1 MAAPARPTMT
11 GYMRS
16 LVLLL
21 AGLLAACTRAPTE
34 GMVGDAP
41 DMAADRVIHRATFN
55 VTVEGVR
62 RALQRSDSM
71 YMYED
76 SSTARLFGVDL
87 MMFDS
92 VGNRTADVRSLYGR
106 LNMLTQQMSAQGSV
120 VVILSDGTRIE
131 TEELNYDPQTQR
143 IWSEVETRQIWPD
156 GGVTTFTTFRTD
168 EKFSF
173 FDGTGMRGRAPGL
186 TF

>member
-1 MAAPARPTMT
+1 MPGRGERSRRLRPLL
-11 GYMRS
+11 R
-16 LVLLL
+16 LLL
-21 AGLLAACTRAPTE
+21 AGALAACTRPPTE
-34 GMVGDAP
+34 GVVGDAP
-41 DMAADRVIHRATFN
+41 DLAADRVIHQATFN
-55 VTVEGVR
+55 VTIEGVR

-92 VGNRTADVRSLYGR
+92 VGNRTADVRSRFGR

-120 VVILSDGTRIE
+120 VVVLGDGTRIE

-143 IWSEVETRQIWPD
+143 IWSDVETRQVWPD
-156 GGVTTFTTFRTD
+156 GGITTFATFRTD

>member
-1 MAAPARPTMT
+1 MSDTRTLAF
-11 GYMRS
+11 
-16 LVLLL
+16 VLLMAVL
-21 AGLLAACTRAPTE
+21 VGSCARAPTE
-34 GMVGDAP
+34 GVVAAETPEMS
-41 DMAADRVIHRATFN
+41 ADRVLYRATFN

-87 MMFDS
+87 TMFDS
-92 VGNRTADVRSLYGR
+92 IGNRTASVRSQRGR
-106 LNMLTQQMSAQGSV
+106 LDLSTQEMAALGKV
-120 VVILSDGTRIE
+120 VVVLADGTRIE
-131 TEELNYDPQTQR
+131 SEELNYDPQSQR
-143 IWSEVETRQIWPD
+143 IWSDVETRQVWPD
-156 GGVTTFTTFRTD
+156 GGVTTFSTFRTD

-173 FDGTGMRGRAPGL
+173 FDGTNMRGRAPGL